1 MPRKARRW
9 TRKDKRLV
17 KLEVK
22 QQSRKSKTVVAGV
35 RGLGVVLMCFSPSGP
50 RSFVSASGG
59 CCFRGA
65 VCSSAP
71 LGRLESEELARSL
84 AHLPPARQSRLSHLP
99 TVIGLRDPVGSADN
113 LNLACVQGARL
124 EHTVRLRGP
133 AVSGRQGGFAIRAI
147 MLNIS
152 AICCHGTEGY
162 LGLRVANI

>member
-1 MPRKARRW
+1 M
-9 TRKDKRLV
+9 

-59 CCFRGA
+59 CAFRGA

-124 EHTVRLRGP
+124 EHAVRLRGP
-133 AVSGRQGGFAIRAI
+133 AVFGQQGGFAIRAI

-152 AICCHGTEGY
+152 AIYCHGTEGY